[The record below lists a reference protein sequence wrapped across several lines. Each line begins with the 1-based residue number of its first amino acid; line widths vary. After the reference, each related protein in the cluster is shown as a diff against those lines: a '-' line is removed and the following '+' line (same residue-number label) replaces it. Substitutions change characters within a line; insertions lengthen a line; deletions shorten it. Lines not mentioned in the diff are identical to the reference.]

1 MNKEARIAKKQDVR
15 LDRNARKQDKLL
27 IWKKGIFRPYY
38 RTRAGYGMAG
48 IPRRIQKDK
57 ACKMMQLVWAR
68 EAANAALYSD
78 PWSWRV

>member
-1 MNKEARIAKKQDVR
+1 MKKNRIAKKQEAR
-15 LDRNARKQDKLL
+15 WNRESRKQDKLL
-27 IWKKGIFRPYY
+27 IWEKSIFRSRRPYY

-57 ACKMMQLVWAR
+57 ACKMMQPIWSK
-68 EAANAALYSD
+68 EAARCID